1 MDELSLKL
9 ENVNFK
15 NVEKENVMKKIENIK
30 DKFIE
35 CKFPC
40 TDKDKNKLIIDLKE
54 YKIDNPDIP
63 EELKI
68 LWNISSE
75 WHLIEDHHNVFGFNI
90 FSPKEI
96 IKITNDI
103 FGDEN
108 VRKEWLEDLGN
119 NSCGNKSWIC
129 ISSYSEYDYIFVNV
143 NKKSKYFGGTRHMI
157 NNCTI
162 DNELTKPPFVN
173 YINYVKEFIEN
184 INSENNSS

>member
-1 MDELSLKL
+1 MDELSLNL
-9 ENVNFK
+9 ENVNLK
-15 NVEKENVMKKIENIK
+15 KVGKENVLKKIENIK
-30 DKFIE
+30 EIFIE
-35 CKFPC
+35 CKPPC
-40 TDKDKNKLIIDLKE
+40 LDKDIEKLIEDLK
-54 YKIDNPDIP
+54 KHGINNPDIP

-75 WHLIEDHHNVFGFNI
+75 WHLIEDHYNVFGFNI

-96 IKITNDI
+96 MKITNDI

-119 NSCGNKSWIC
+119 TSCGNKDWIC

-143 NKKSKYFGGTRHMI
+143 NKNSNFFGGTRHVI

-162 DNELTKPPFVN
+162 DKKLTKPPFVN
-173 YINYVKEFIEN
+173 YIDYVKDFIEN
-184 INSENNSS
+184 ISDEYNSS